1 MTLREKNNAMKYF
14 PTRIRDISFWYY
26 QITGWVMYSGLQFGL
41 ILGWREFQWQMVL
54 ALCINLTA
62 LFILLLGLRL
72 YYRRLPFQT
81 MTLLPLVSR
90 IVVASFLT
98 TILWLLL
105 WAGVEYS
112 VFLNTML
119 KYISSPV
126 RIVSQLSFSFP
137 IFLGWS
143 ALYFG
148 IKAWCDWLNE
158 RDRTKQASEAAQ
170 RAQLQML
177 QFQLNPHFLF
187 NTLNSV
193 RALVDENT
201 RTAKAMI
208 TDLSEF
214 LRYSLMSRK
223 RPVVPLKDEL
233 DAIRLYLSIE
243 KMRYEDKL
251 QVIYDIDRRT
261 EDVLVPSFLVHP
273 IIEYALRC
281 GMQTSNLPLRLKIN
295 SGFTGSRLNIG
306 ILFSGHTIPAN
317 GTGTNEWDIEQVE
330 ARLKEFFPGQY
341 RLSSSQ
347 YHDQVQ
353 ILIELAVTNGAP
365 HEEKVADNY
374 R

>member
-1 MTLREKNNAMKYF
+1 MTYF

-26 QITGWVMYSGLQFGL
+26 QFAGWVLYSGLQFGL
-41 ILGWREFQWQMVL
+41 TLGWRGNQWQLVL
-54 ALCINLTA
+54 ALCINLIA
-62 LFILLLGLRL
+62 LFFLLLGLRW

-81 MTLLPLVSR
+81 MSLFPLVSR
-90 IVVASFLT
+90 IVVASFLS

-112 VFLNTML
+112 VFLDKML
-119 KYISSPV
+119 KYISSPI

-158 RDRTKQASEAAQ
+158 QDRTKQASEAAQ

-177 QFQLNPHFLF
+177 RFQLNPHFLF
-187 NTLNSV
+187 NALNSV

-201 RTAKAMI
+201 RLAKTMI

-214 LRYSLMSRK
+214 LRYSLMSRN
-223 RPVVPLKDEL
+223 RPVVALKEEL

-243 KMRYEDKL
+243 QQRYEDKL
-251 QVIYDIDRRT
+251 QVTFNIDFQT
-261 EDVLVPSFLVHP
+261 EDVLVPSFLIHP

-281 GMQTSNLPLRLKIN
+281 GMQTSDLPLRLTIN
-295 SGFTGSRLNIG
+295 SGLIGGRLNIV
-306 ILFSGHTIPAN
+306 IFFSGHTVPAN
-317 GTGTNEWDIEQVE
+317 GNGASESGIEHVE
-330 ARLKEFFPGQY
+330 ARLKEFFPEQY

-347 YHDQVQ
+347 HHDQVQ
-353 ILIELAVTNGAP
+353 ITIELAVTNGVS
-365 HEEKVADNY
+365 HEEKVADNS